1 MGTYLWETIKEIRE
15 SHGLNKRQFADILGC
30 SPTLIGYIE
39 KPYSESHRVA
49 TVDIIHAIAK
59 HFTNSEDERKALELD
74 ILPALKD
81 GDSWIVA
88 EHYATAQAGSCFL
101 EKS

>member
-1 MGTYLWETIKEIRE
+1 MFFAVFEIRYGMW
-15 SHGLNKRQFADILGC
+15 SNI
-30 SPTLIGYIE
+30 
-39 KPYSESHRVA
+39 
-49 TVDIIHAIAK
+49 
-59 HFTNSEDERKALELD
+59 D

>member
-1 MGTYLWETIKEIRE
+1 VF
-15 SHGLNKRQFADILGC
+15 NKITTTSTTR
-30 SPTLIGYIE
+30 
-39 KPYSESHRVA
+39 
-49 TVDIIHAIAK
+49 AI
-59 HFTNSEDERKALELD
+59 LD

>member
-1 MGTYLWETIKEIRE
+1 M
-15 SHGLNKRQFADILGC
+15 A
-30 SPTLIGYIE
+30 
-39 KPYSESHRVA
+39 
-49 TVDIIHAIAK
+49 II
-59 HFTNSEDERKALELD
+59 D